1 MNGIKQIFQKEMA
14 RIFRDK
20 KMVFSV
26 FILPVAIMIGI
37 LMVTGTFQKRML
49 SNIEGHPP
57 IVYVENE
64 PESFQQFC
72 EAAEVKVKPV
82 KEGEVE
88 KVKEKILKGDVD
100 LLLSFPENMDHKIA
114 EYQTGDEIPEIL
126 PYYNPGEDYSKE
138 AFDTVG
144 GTLLET
150 YRQVL
155 LGQRVGNL
163 EQIEI
168 FKVDRESEAIQIK
181 DEDKVNGKVLGM
193 MLPYF
198 ITILLFAGAMGLGVD
213 MITGEKERGTMASLL
228 VTPVKRSS
236 IVLGKV
242 FALMA
247 LTGISSIIYV
257 AAMVACMPIMAKTMG
272 GNIGDGFKIS
282 MDVKQIIMLGALLI
296 ALSFLYSTLIALV
309 SVFAKSMKEASSYIM
324 PMYMLILV
332 IGLSTMFSFGNTP
345 ESSYWIPVY
354 NSSVVLK
361 EILTQEVTIL
371 HYVITL
377 LMTFGMGVI
386 LTGVIVKA
394 FESEKVMAS

>member
-57 IVYVENE
+57 IVYVENG

-168 FKVDRESEAIQIK
+168 FKVDRESEVIQIK

-247 LTGISSIIYV
+247 LTGISSVIYV

>member
-49 SNIEGHPP
+49 SNIEGHTP

-247 LTGISSIIYV
+247 L
-257 AAMVACMPIMAKTMG
+257 VACMPIMAKTMG

>member
-1 MNGIKQIFQKEMA
+1 
-14 RIFRDK
+14 
-20 KMVFSV
+20 
-26 FILPVAIMIGI
+26 
-37 LMVTGTFQKRML
+37 
-49 SNIEGHPP
+49 
-57 IVYVENE
+57 
-64 PESFQQFC
+64 
-72 EAAEVKVKPV
+72 
-82 KEGEVE
+82 
-88 KVKEKILKGDVD
+88 
-100 LLLSFPENMDHKIA
+100 MDHKIA

-150 YRQVL
+150 YRQAL

>member
-150 YRQVL
+150 YRQAL